1 MYDGEKRNGGEQME
15 IVDKLKEI
23 TEPAVGPV
31 MDMVSGLVL
40 DGAAGAVV
48 LGVGNLI
55 LSYKQQRTEK
65 NLELFISQIVA
76 RQDEFND
83 RLNQLDPEKLQ
94 RITNHY
100 FGIVTDYVLD
110 VRQQEKINFIVN
122 GYINMAGVN
131 DLNDDTVI
139 MYYDTLEQLTLMDI
153 AVLKSH
159 TAEYRNDELNQAVLE
174 KLVVGQLRLINEK
187 LVRLGLFSSENERKM
202 NENVENVAKYLQ
214 DVQKGKK
221 SASLKYNKI
230 WRGDSYRLT
239 RYGCHFLDFFLN
251 QTVEDEAEE

>member
-1 MYDGEKRNGGEQME
+1 ME

-94 RITNHY
+94 R
-100 FGIVTDYVLD
+100 L
-110 VRQQEKINFIVN
+110 
-122 GYINMAGVN
+122 
-131 DLNDDTVI
+131 
-139 MYYDTLEQLTLMDI
+139 
-153 AVLKSH
+153 S
-159 TAEYRNDELNQAVLE
+159 
-174 KLVVGQLRLINEK
+174 LIH
-187 LVRLGLFSSENERKM
+187 
-202 NENVENVAKYLQ
+202 
-214 DVQKGKK
+214 
-221 SASLKYNKI
+221 I
-230 WRGDSYRLT
+230 
-239 RYGCHFLDFFLN
+239 
-251 QTVEDEAEE
+251 